1 MTFYD
6 CRPKPEEPLKGVEAP
21 EGDKAKAAVAEAV
34 SASSQQ
40 TSDDLESAPVEVLPV
55 AKAEKPEET
64 KTSSPDDEDDEA
76 VWEKV
81 RLIRTKALALL
92 ESWSTLAEVF
102 KIPRKVL
109 RAEHEREAEEA
120 EEAAQASSR
129 LSVASENAASAAG
142 SPSIIGGSAVHMT
155 ENRKRSYER
164 SRGDYHHHTRPQV
177 IKDSF
182 VPSGFRLGWN

>member
-1 MTFYD
+1 MV
-6 CRPKPEEPLKGVEAP
+6 VEAP
-21 EGDKAKAAVAEAV
+21 EGEKAKAAVAEAV

-55 AKAEKPEET
+55 AKAEKPNEE
-64 KTSSPDDEDDEA
+64 KTSSPEDEAA

-120 EEAAQASSR
+120 EAAAHSR
-129 LSVASENAASAAG
+129 LSASENASASSG
-142 SPSIIGGSAVHMT
+142 SPSISAVHMT

-164 SRGDYHHHTRPQV
+164 SRGDYHHHARPQV
-177 IKDSF
+177 
-182 VPSGFRLGWN
+182 RQL

>member
-1 MTFYD
+1 M
-6 CRPKPEEPLKGVEAP
+6 
-21 EGDKAKAAVAEAV
+21 AEAV
-34 SASSQQ
+34 SASASSQQ
-40 TSDDLESAPVEVLPV
+40 TSDDPESAPVEVLPV
-55 AKAEKPEET
+55 AKAEKPEEE
-64 KTSSPDDEDDEA
+64 KTSPENDE

-120 EEAAQASSR
+120 EAAAHSR
-129 LSVASENAASAAG
+129 LSASENASASSG
-142 SPSIIGGSAVHMT
+142 SPSVSGVHMT

-164 SRGDYHHHTRPQV
+164 SRGDYHHHARPQV
-177 IKDSF
+177 
-182 VPSGFRLGWN
+182 RHL

>member
-1 MTFYD
+1 M
-6 CRPKPEEPLKGVEAP
+6 KGVEAP
-21 EGDKAKAAVAEAV
+21 EGEKAKAAVADAV
-34 SASSQQ
+34 SASASSQQ

-55 AKAEKPEET
+55 AKAEKPEEE
-64 KTSSPDDEDDEA
+64 KTSDEA
-76 VWEKV
+76 EVWEKV

-120 EEAAQASSR
+120 EAKAAHSR
-129 LSVASENAASAAG
+129 LSLASENPSASSG
-142 SPSIIGGSAVHMT
+142 SPSVSGVHMT

-164 SRGDYHHHTRPQV
+164 SRGDYHHHARPQV
-177 IKDSF
+177 
-182 VPSGFRLGWN
+182 RHL